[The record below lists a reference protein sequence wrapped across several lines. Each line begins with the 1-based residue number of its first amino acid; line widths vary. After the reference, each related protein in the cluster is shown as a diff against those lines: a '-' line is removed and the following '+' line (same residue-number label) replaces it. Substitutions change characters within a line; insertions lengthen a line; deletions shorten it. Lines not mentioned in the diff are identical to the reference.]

1 MFLKDKNG
9 KLELKAVYK
18 DPNYVD
24 ISQMKKFKYIYNNM
38 GTGDSGAPISIK
50 RLIFNKKN
58 RKAKI
63 IKENRSIIVGVYASG
78 TGISV
83 PSDTMC
89 VNTATKVSQDVV
101 DWIKK
106 IDSGDFSLGKII
118 HKNSS
123 TIRII

>member
-1 MFLKDKNG
+1 MFLKDTNG

>member
-1 MFLKDKNG
+1 
-9 KLELKAVYK
+9 
-18 DPNYVD
+18 
-24 ISQMKKFKYIYNNM
+24 M
-38 GTGDSGAPISIK
+38 GYGDSGAPISIK
-50 RLIFNKKN
+50 RLIFHKKN
-58 RKAKI
+58 REAKI
-63 IKENRSIIVGVYASG
+63 EKENRNIIVGVYASG

-83 PSDTMC
+83 ASDTMC